1 MSSGGQRE
9 IQTQRRVVAFF
20 RNALGYAYLGY
31 WKDRKGNAN
40 VRWCTSSSGAIL
52 SVFASSWT
60 R

>member
-1 MSSGGQRE
+1 MSNAGQRE
-9 IQTQRRVVAFF
+9 IQTQQRVLAFLWD
-20 RNALGYAYLGY
+20 ALGYAYLGY

-40 VRWCTSSSGAIL
+40 VRWCISSSGTIP